1 MAKTGIG
8 NIASDVEN
16 LQRVDL
22 YVDESGQDTKGR
34 LFNVAVIAI
43 EDSDKFRQLCQA
55 AEEISGKGNTKWG
68 KSDKNKRLVYLRTV
82 IQYATSANVK
92 LFYNIFR
99 KTTDYDAATIEGIA
113 KSIRVLRP
121 SGSRVYVYVDGLTK
135 TKRGDYKTRLRKLS
149 CPVRKVS
156 GVRRDENEPL
166 IRLADAVAGAS
177 RDFLEHRESE
187 LREIDSELREIFALA
202 LQQGILVEL

>member
-1 MAKTGIG
+1 MRSNAKSP
-8 NIASDVEN
+8 AAKQ
-16 LQRVDL
+16 QRIDL
-22 YVDESGQDTKGR
+22 YVDESGQDTRGR

-43 EDSDKFRQLCQA
+43 EDSDRFRQLCES

-68 KSDKNKRLVYLRTV
+68 KADKNKRLIYLSTV
-82 IQYATSANVK
+82 IQHAASCNVK
-92 LFYNIFR
+92 LFYNVFR

-121 SGSRVYVYVDGLTK
+121 SGFRVYVYVDGLTK
-135 TKRGDYKTRLRKLS
+135 TKRGDYKTHLRKFS

-156 GVRRDENEPL
+156 GIRRDESEPL

-177 RDFLEHRESE
+177 RDLLEHR
-187 LREIDSELREIFALA
+187 DSELGEIFALA
-202 LQQGILVEL
+202 LQEGILVEL